1 MPIPGDDT
9 AVYLNNFSGKYSKP
23 QYYNYDMYEGIEY
36 TLDLRQPFGERVTKL
51 NYHGKA
57 VQAEDV
63 LEIVTNQYRAVGM
76 ETIKC
81 SNLKK
86 LFEKFKLI

>member
-1 MPIPGDDT
+1 
-9 AVYLNNFSGKYSKP
+9 
-23 QYYNYDMYEGIEY
+23 MYEGIEY

-63 LEIVTNQYRAVGM
+63 LEIVTNQYRAVGGG
-76 ETIKC
+76 KL
-81 SNLKK
+81 SNVPT
-86 LFEKFKLI
+86 